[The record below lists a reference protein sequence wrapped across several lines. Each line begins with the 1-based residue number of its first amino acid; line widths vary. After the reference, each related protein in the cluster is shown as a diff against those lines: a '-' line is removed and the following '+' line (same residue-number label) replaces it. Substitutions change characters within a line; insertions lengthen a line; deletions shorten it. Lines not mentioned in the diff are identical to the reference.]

1 MAEFISPTVNLHGQ
15 VRVIWHCKTL
25 ELDLYGQN
33 IHDSLLEAFILFQ
46 KVFCDDPVND
56 SN

>member
-15 VRVIWHCKTL
+15 VRVIWRSKTL

-33 IHDSLLEAFILFQ
+33 LHNSLL
-46 KVFCDDPVND
+46 
-56 SN
+56 